1 MMKPIRTTLIF
12 GIISCLAIIP
22 LSFVSNLH
30 WQGAVTFKLF
40 FLLNL
45 ILYSVFLC
53 RWSNTRLISVFFPLL
68 LVTGVALWPNSSTG
82 FILAALAVLSWIRS
96 GICFKHVPLR
106 AFIAEV
112 LTITG
117 GAGYYILWRPD
128 SPVTLALA
136 LWLFFLVQ
144 TLYFFIVPI
153 VPLPRI
159 RETANAAGGGSVDA
173 FEQASQDM
181 KRVLMDGVRS

>member
-1 MMKPIRTTLIF
+1 MGHFYEDLYEGGVPEEAHYRSIGGLGFGLSESIRNEPYSGTEF
-12 GIISCLAIIP
+12 
-22 LSFVSNLH
+22 
-30 WQGAVTFKLF
+30 WRQGEAE
-40 FLLNL
+40 
-45 ILYSVFLC
+45 C
-53 RWSNTRLISVFFPLL
+53 RPEDINIPLL

-173 FEQASQDM
+173 FEQASQNM
-181 KRVLMDGVRS
+181 KRVLRHSPTT